1 MRLRA
6 VTDRKLIG
14 WKSNGVDIR
23 RGIPVER
30 VERTGAIPVS
40 GADALTVHIAYCTEV
55 GTGSVTVNI
64 LSIQSWVSYGHVGN
78 ASAVFPLQRLGAEV
92 WAVNTVQFSN
102 HTGYG
107 DWKGAVYSGQSVR
120 ELVDGIADRGVLQR
134 CDAVLSG
141 YVGGADI
148 GDAILHAVASVRR
161 ANPAAL
167 YCCDPVIGDR
177 DTGVYVRPGIED
189 FLRDLALPAADI
201 ATPNRFEIERLTG
214 VDCSSLH
221 GAKQAV
227 LRLRSMLHTDGPAC
241 VLLTSLETDSTP
253 ADCIDMLTFEGGA
266 FHLLRTP
273 RLKVSVNGAG
283 DAIAAL
289 FLFHRLRSG
298 SAVTALE
305 AAGSS
310 VYGLLRQTEQA
321 GSREILTVAAQD
333 EFVTPTR
340 MFRAVTI

>member
-1 MRLRA
+1 
-6 VTDRKLIG
+6 
-14 WKSNGVDIR
+14 
-23 RGIPVER
+23 
-30 VERTGAIPVS
+30 
-40 GADALTVHIAYCTEV
+40 
-55 GTGSVTVNI
+55 VNI
-64 LSIQSWVSYGHVGN
+64 LSIQSWVAYGHVGN

-92 WAVNTVQFSN
+92 WAINTVQFSN

-120 ELVDGIADRGVLQR
+120 DLVDGIAAREALER
-134 CDAVLSG
+134 CDAVLTG

-167 YCCDPVIGDR
+167 YCCDPVIGDI

-189 FLRDLALPAADI
+189 FLRAHALPAADI

-214 VDCSSLH
+214 LDCSSLH

-227 LRLRSMLHTDGPAC
+227 LRLRSMLHADGPAC
-241 VLLTSLETDSTP
+241 VLLTSLATESTP
-253 ADCIDMLTFEGGA
+253 PDCIEMLTFEGGT

-273 RLKVSVNGAG
+273 RLELNVNGAG

-289 FLFHRLRSG
+289 FLFHRLRTG

-310 VYGLLRQTEQA
+310 VYGLLHRTAKA

-333 EFVTPTR
+333 EFVTPTQV
-340 MFRAVTI
+340 FRAVKC

>member
-1 MRLRA
+1 M
-6 VTDRKLIG
+6 
-14 WKSNGVDIR
+14 
-23 RGIPVER
+23 
-30 VERTGAIPVS
+30 
-40 GADALTVHIAYCTEV
+40 
-55 GTGSVTVNI
+55 NI

-92 WAVNTVQFSN
+92 WAINTVQFSN

-107 DWKGAVYSGQSVR
+107 DWKGDVYSGQSVR
-120 ELVDGIADRGVLQR
+120 DLVDGIAARGALER
-134 CDAVLSG
+134 CDAVLTG

-167 YCCDPVIGDR
+167 YCCDPVIGDT

-189 FLRDLALPAADI
+189 FLRAHALPAADV

-214 VDCSSLH
+214 LDCATLH

-227 LRLRSMLHTDGPAC
+227 SRLRSMLRSGGPAC

-253 ADCIDMLTFEGGA
+253 ADCIDMMTFEEGA

-273 RLKVSVNGAG
+273 KLGVTVNGAG

-289 FLFHRLRSG
+289 FLFHRLRTG
-298 SAVTALE
+298 SAVAALE

-310 VYGLLRQTEQA
+310 VFGLLRWTEEA
-321 GSREILTVAAQD
+321 GSREILMVEAQQ
-333 EFVTPTR
+333 EFVAPTR
-340 MFRAVTI
+340 VFGALPC

>member
-1 MRLRA
+1 M
-6 VTDRKLIG
+6 
-14 WKSNGVDIR
+14 
-23 RGIPVER
+23 
-30 VERTGAIPVS
+30 
-40 GADALTVHIAYCTEV
+40 
-55 GTGSVTVNI
+55 NI

-92 WAVNTVQFSN
+92 WAINTVQFSN

-107 DWKGAVYSGQSVR
+107 DWKGSVYSGQSIR
-120 ELVDGIADRGVLQR
+120 DLVDGIAARDALRR

-148 GDAILHAVASVRR
+148 GEAILHAVASVRR

-167 YCCDPVIGDR
+167 YCCDPVIGDT

-189 FLRDLALPAADI
+189 FLRHHALQAADI

-214 VDCSSLH
+214 LDCATLQ

-227 LRLRSMLHTDGPAC
+227 LRLRSMLHANGPAC
-241 VLLTSLETDSTP
+241 VLLTSLQTEDTP
-253 ADCIDMLTFEGGA
+253 ADSIDMLAFEGNA

-273 RLKVSVNGAG
+273 RLEMQVNGAG

-289 FLFHRLRSG
+289 FLFHRLRTG
-298 SAVTALE
+298 SAATALS

-310 VYGLLRQTEQA
+310 IYGLLRHTQAA
-321 GSREILTVAAQD
+321 GSRELLTVAAQD
-333 EFVTPTR
+333 EFVAPAQTFTT
-340 MFRAVTI
+340 MTV

>member
-1 MRLRA
+1 M
-6 VTDRKLIG
+6 
-14 WKSNGVDIR
+14 
-23 RGIPVER
+23 
-30 VERTGAIPVS
+30 
-40 GADALTVHIAYCTEV
+40 HIAYCVRE
-55 GTGSVTVNI
+55 GTGGQCVNI

-92 WAVNTVQFSN
+92 WAINTVQFSN

-120 ELVDGIADRGVLQR
+120 DLVDGIAARDAFIR

-148 GDAILHAVASVRR
+148 GDAILHAVATVRR

-167 YCCDPVIGDR
+167 YCCDPVIGDT

-189 FLRDLALPAADI
+189 FLREQAMPAADI

-214 VDCSSLH
+214 LDCSTLH

-227 LRLRSMLHTDGPAC
+227 LRLRTMLHTGGPAC
-241 VLLTSLETDSTP
+241 VLLTSLETESTP
-253 ADCIDMLTFEGGA
+253 DGHIDMMTFDGGA

-273 RLKVSVNGAG
+273 RLGVTVNGAG
-283 DAIAAL
+283 DAMAAL
-289 FLFHRLRSG
+289 FLFHWLRTG
-298 SAVTALE
+298 SAAAALE

-310 VYGLLRQTEQA
+310 LYGVLRLTQEA
-321 GSREILTVAAQD
+321 GSREILTVAAQN
-333 EFVTPTR
+333 EFVAPSR
-340 MFRAVTI
+340 VFSAFVV

>member
-1 MRLRA
+1 
-6 VTDRKLIG
+6 
-14 WKSNGVDIR
+14 
-23 RGIPVER
+23 
-30 VERTGAIPVS
+30 
-40 GADALTVHIAYCTEV
+40 
-55 GTGSVTVNI
+55 VNI

-92 WAVNTVQFSN
+92 WAINTVQFSN

-107 DWKGAVYSGQSVR
+107 DWTGAVYSGQSVR
-120 ELVDGIADRGVLQR
+120 DLVDGIAARDALRR

-161 ANPAAL
+161 ANPLAL
-167 YCCDPVIGDR
+167 YCCDPVIGDT

-189 FLRDLALPAADI
+189 FLREQALPAADI

-214 VDCSSLH
+214 LDCSTLH

-227 LRLRSMLHTDGPAC
+227 QRLRSMLHTNGPAC
-241 VLLTSLETDSTP
+241 VLLTSLDMDETP
-253 ADCIDMLTFEGGA
+253 AGHIDMMTFEGGA

-273 RLKVSVNGAG
+273 RLGLTVNGAG

-289 FLFHRLRSG
+289 FLFHRLRTG
-298 SAVTALE
+298 NAVAALE

-310 VYGLLRQTEQA
+310 VYGLLRRTDEA
-321 GSREILTVAAQD
+321 GSREILTVEAQD
-333 EFVTPTR
+333 EFVAPSR
-340 MFRAVTI
+340 KFVAIAV

>member
-1 MRLRA
+1 M
-6 VTDRKLIG
+6 
-14 WKSNGVDIR
+14 
-23 RGIPVER
+23 
-30 VERTGAIPVS
+30 
-40 GADALTVHIAYCTEV
+40 
-55 GTGSVTVNI
+55 NI

-92 WAVNTVQFSN
+92 WAINTVQFSN

-107 DWKGAVYSGQSVR
+107 DWKGSVYSGQSIR
-120 ELVDGIADRGVLQR
+120 DLVDGIAARDVLRR

-148 GDAILHAVASVRR
+148 GEAILHAVASVRR

-167 YCCDPVIGDR
+167 YCCDPVIGDT

-189 FLRDLALPAADI
+189 FLRHQALQAADI

-214 VDCSSLH
+214 LDCATLQ

-227 LRLRSMLHTDGPAC
+227 LRLRSMLHANGPAC
-241 VLLTSLETDSTP
+241 VLLTSLQTEATP
-253 ADCIDMLTFEGGA
+253 ADSIDMLAFEGNA

-273 RLKVSVNGAG
+273 RLEMQVNGAG

-289 FLFHRLRSG
+289 FLFHRLRTG
-298 SAVTALE
+298 SAAAALS

-310 VYGLLRQTEQA
+310 IYGLLRHTQAA
-321 GSREILTVAAQD
+321 GSRELLTVAAQD
-333 EFVTPTR
+333 EFVAPAQTFTT
-340 MFRAVTI
+340 MTV

>member
-1 MRLRA
+1 MLSQRR
-6 VTDRKLIG
+6 
-14 WKSNGVDIR
+14 SNPGVGDV
-23 RGIPVER
+23 P
-30 VERTGAIPVS
+30 
-40 GADALTVHIAYCTEV
+40 
-55 GTGSVTVNI
+55 VNI

-92 WAVNTVQFSN
+92 WAINTVQFSN

-120 ELVDGIADRGVLQR
+120 ELVDGIAARDAFAR
-134 CDAVLSG
+134 CSAVLSG

-148 GDAILHAVASVRR
+148 GDAILHAVATVRR
-161 ANPAAL
+161 ANRSAL
-167 YCCDPVIGDR
+167 YCCDPVIGDT

-189 FLRDLALPAADI
+189 FLREQALPAADI

-214 VDCSSLH
+214 LSCATLA

-227 LRLRSMLHTDGPAC
+227 LRLRAMLHGDGPAC
-241 VLLTSLETDSTP
+241 VLLTSLETDETP
-253 ADCIDMLTFEGGA
+253 PGHIDMMTFEDEA

-273 RLKVSVNGAG
+273 RLGLTINGAG

-289 FLFHRLRSG
+289 FLFHHLRSG
-298 SAVTALE
+298 GAVRALE

-310 VYGLLRQTEQA
+310 VYGVLRQTEEA

-340 MFRAVTI
+340 AFSAMRV

>member
-1 MRLRA
+1 M
-6 VTDRKLIG
+6 
-14 WKSNGVDIR
+14 
-23 RGIPVER
+23 
-30 VERTGAIPVS
+30 
-40 GADALTVHIAYCTEV
+40 
-55 GTGSVTVNI
+55 NI

-92 WAVNTVQFSN
+92 WAINTVQFSN

-120 ELVDGIADRGVLQR
+120 DLVDGIAARGALER
-134 CDAVLSG
+134 CDAVLTG

-161 ANPAAL
+161 ANPKAL
-167 YCCDPVIGDR
+167 YCCDPVIGDT
-177 DTGVYVRPGIED
+177 DTGVYVRPGIEA
-189 FLRDLALPAADI
+189 FLRTRALPAADV

-214 VDCSSLH
+214 LDCSTLH

-227 LRLRSMLHTDGPAC
+227 LRLRSMLHADGPAC

-253 ADCIDMLTFEGGA
+253 ADCIDMMTFEGGA

-273 RLKVSVNGAG
+273 KLRLNVNGAG

-289 FLFHRLRSG
+289 FLFHRLRTG
-298 SAVTALE
+298 SAVAALE

-310 VYGLLRQTEQA
+310 VFGLLRRTEEA
-321 GSREILTVAAQD
+321 GSREILTVAAQE
-333 EFVTPTR
+333 EFVSPTR
-340 MFRAVTI
+340 VFRATNVSPAG